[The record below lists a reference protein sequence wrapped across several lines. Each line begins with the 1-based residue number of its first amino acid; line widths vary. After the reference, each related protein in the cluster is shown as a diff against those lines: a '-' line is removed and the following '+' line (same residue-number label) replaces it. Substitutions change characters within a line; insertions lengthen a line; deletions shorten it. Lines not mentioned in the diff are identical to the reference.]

1 MIFNN
6 LGFGAGILIP
16 VSRTINRGIARAP
29 VLLPPA
35 IHSPIASNSIGG
47 AGNDVI
53 IIGAEGPPGP
63 PGPPGPQGEPGSPSP
78 VPVTIVEETPYLALS
93 TDYALDVNVDAP
105 ATIVL
110 PVSPVGTVFIV
121 KDIDGDAD
129 INTITILSAG
139 ASLIDG
145 AASATIDAPY
155 GSLTFIFNGTDWNIV

>member
-6 LGFGAGILIP
+6 LGIGAGIFVP
-16 VSRTINRGIARAP
+16 VTRTVNRGAVRAP
-29 VLLPPA
+29 VLLPS
-35 IHSPIASNSIGG
+35 IRTQIAGNSIGG
-47 AGNDVI
+47 SGNDVI
-53 IIGAEGPPGP
+53 VIGSEGPPGP

-93 TDYALDVNVDAP
+93 TDYVLDVNVDAP

-110 PVSPVGTVFIV
+110 PASPVGTVFIV

-145 AASATIDAPY
+145 SASATIDAPY